1 MPLSR
6 TNAIVSKISAIVTIV
21 VQCFSMDVSLHA
33 EMLLP
38 QHLAIVAVE
47 EHEAGLMG
55 HQ

>member
-1 MPLSR
+1 M
-6 TNAIVSKISAIVTIV
+6 
-21 VQCFSMDVSLHA
+21 FHYA